1 MSTEP
6 EEEKPSKL
14 SFYWVVIF
22 ILFVLTDLSKHYFS
36 CVNFIKPMILFV
48 ILFIIMAYEI
58 NSECKFDKFPTTE
71 LTNRSV
77 LLLSAYL
84 YSEYTVKC
92 IPIINLTISKLF
104 QYPQFGSILK
114 TSLSYLIMYLS
125 NYTMN
130 MFGDPSYEN
139 KICSIKGNNTNLVYS
154 ISILGIILL
163 NSYLETFV
171 K

>member
-71 LTNRSV
+71 L
-77 LLLSAYL
+77 
-84 YSEYTVKC
+84 
-92 IPIINLTISKLF
+92 
-104 QYPQFGSILK
+104 
-114 TSLSYLIMYLS
+114 
-125 NYTMN
+125 
-130 MFGDPSYEN
+130 
-139 KICSIKGNNTNLVYS
+139 
-154 ISILGIILL
+154 
-163 NSYLETFV
+163 
-171 K
+171 

>member
-14 SFYWVVIF
+14 NFYWVVIF

-48 ILFIIMAYEI
+48 ILFTIMAYEI

-92 IPIINLTISKLF
+92 IPVINLTISKLF

-130 MFGDPSYEN
+130 MFGDPAYEN
-139 KICSIKGNNTNLVYS
+139 KICSIKDNNTNLVYS

>member
-1 MSTEP
+1 
-6 EEEKPSKL
+6 
-14 SFYWVVIF
+14 
-22 ILFVLTDLSKHYFS
+22 
-36 CVNFIKPMILFV
+36 MILFI
-48 ILFIIMAYEI
+48 ILFTIMAYEI

-92 IPIINLTISKLF
+92 IPVINLTISKLF

-130 MFGDPSYEN
+130 MFGDPAYEN
-139 KICSIKGNNTNLVYS
+139 KICTIKDNNTNLVYS